1 MRSWLEGLFHILF
14 PRVCPACGDYLPKG
28 CPVVCVPCE
37 ARLPFTHYHLDAENP
52 FLDRFWG
59 RLPVE
64 RGAAMLYFSK
74 GGSTQHLLHQIKYQG
89 QKQLAFALGDW
100 YGQELKQAAGFSTV
114 DLIVPVPLHPRKYRK
129 RGFNQSLWLG
139 NGLSRAMEKPC
150 TEDILKRTQYTQ
162 TQTRKSRL
170 ERLANVSNAFE
181 VRDPERIAGKHVLLV
196 DDVLTTGATLEACGL
211 KILEVEGTR
220 LSMATLAIADK

>member
-1 MRSWLEGLFHILF
+1 
-14 PRVCPACGDYLPKG
+14 
-28 CPVVCVPCE
+28 
-37 ARLPFTHYHLDAENP
+37 
-52 FLDRFWG
+52 
-59 RLPVE
+59 
-64 RGAAMLYFSK
+64 MLYFSK